1 MECEDAEMDD
11 IIDDLRERGKNL
23 LREDSLTLNRTGL
36 NSSYRSVSTAMD
48 ARLDYGLETN
58 VEIKMRRHTMMS
70 SLNLFASLP
79 QIQSTET
86 FANAIDIPAWPD
98 HVIQA
103 WSGPEYNQGIS
114 TNLMFVLVFDN
125 IFTDLHLQDSWLN
138 LEQAL
143 QLWLTL
149 NSELSEKGLN
159 ACFSQSDA
167 PKIPFGPNAV
177 QGLLCAL
184 SWHIGIKLRTWSL
197 AFQCLTLACN
207 PHFNYDNFLEQDDM
221 NNANARRMGV
231 YLVNNTNFEKML
243 QRFYSSTNINTT
255 GDNRRVC

>member
-11 IIDDLRERGKNL
+11 IIDDILERGKVVM
-23 LREDSLTLNRTGL
+23 REDSLTLNRTGL

-79 QIQSTET
+79 QIQTPET
-86 FANAIDIPAWPD
+86 FVNPVDIPVWPE

-114 TNLMFVLVFDN
+114 TNIMFVLVFDN
-125 IFTDLHLQDSWLN
+125 IFADLHLQDSWLN

-159 ACFSQSDA
+159 SGFSPSDA

-177 QGLLCAL
+177 QGLLSAL
-184 SWHIGIKLRTWSL
+184 SWHTGIKLRTWSL

-207 PHFNYDNFLEQDDM
+207 PYFNYDNFLGEID
-221 NNANARRMGV
+221 
-231 YLVNNTNFEKML
+231 
-243 QRFYSSTNINTT
+243 
-255 GDNRRVC
+255 